1 MSPLLPLMKD
11 DEDKKFMLDLFHKT
25 ILNEK
30 EYDKLI
36 APKLENW
43 EMERIAM
50 MDVIL
55 MKMAICEILNFESV
69 PTKVSMN
76 EYIEISKDY
85 STPKSK
91 VFINGILDKILAD
104 FKTENKIV
112 KTGRGLVE

>member
-1 MSPLLPLMKD
+1 MMQR
-11 DEDKKFMLDLFHKT
+11 
-25 ILNEK
+25 NEK
-30 EYDKLI
+30 LEKDEVEIDGTISSQFLSALLMI